1 MISPVTIVVRAW
13 FYAQQDTAA
22 YTSAIEKAGYEVSAQ
37 FQLKDGR
44 INLDFEIYNSEE
56 FDQAEIESAVYDMK
70 SRLNLPD
77 GKMPSQ
83 SWIVVRMHANA
94 WHALNVDRNLID
106 TLNTMNTQLSVE
118 NRS

>member
-1 MISPVTIVVRAW
+1 MISPVTLVVRAW

-22 YTSAIEKAGYEVSAQ
+22 YTRAIENAGYEVSAP
-37 FQLKDGR
+37 FQLKDRR
-44 INLDFEIYNSEE
+44 INFDFQIYSSDE

-70 SRLNLPD
+70 SRLNFPD

-94 WHALNVDRNLID
+94 WYTLNIDRKLID
-106 TLNTMNTQLSVE
+106 TLNSMNTQLSIE

>member
-1 MISPVTIVVRAW
+1 MIPPVTIVVRAW
-13 FYAQQDTAA
+13 FYDQQDTAA
-22 YTSAIEKAGYEVSAQ
+22 YTSTIEKAGYEVSAP

-44 INLDFEIYNSEE
+44 INLDFEIYSADE

-83 SWIVVRMHANA
+83 SWIVVRMHTNA
-94 WHALNVDRNLID
+94 WYALNIDRKLIGA
-106 TLNTMNTQLSVE
+106 LNSMNTQLSVE